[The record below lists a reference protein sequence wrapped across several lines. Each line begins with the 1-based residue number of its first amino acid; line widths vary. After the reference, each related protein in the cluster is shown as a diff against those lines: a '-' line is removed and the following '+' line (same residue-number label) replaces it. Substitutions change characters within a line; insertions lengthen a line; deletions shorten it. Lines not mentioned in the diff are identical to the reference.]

1 MLRHNLV
8 IIFRGLVR
16 FKRTF
21 VINLVGLSVGLAS
34 ALLIFLW
41 VNDELS
47 VDKFHEKNERLFQ
60 VMTNVPANGGWNTV
74 VDTPGPLAQTLAE
87 EMPEI
92 EYAAAVAPP
101 NWRGFD
107 GFILTVDKQN
117 IKATGEYAGKDYFQM
132 FSYGLMQGEAK
143 QVLTD
148 KNSIV
153 ISDELAMKLFSTT
166 EGLVGK
172 TIAINHER
180 EYMVSGVFAK
190 TTTASSV
197 RFDFVLPFDTYL
209 DVTPWY
215 KEWDNFGPHT
225 YLVLREGTDPV
236 AFNAKLKTFFQAR
249 NNGDKNAPQLLATRY
264 SDNYLHGNFEN
275 GVQSGGR
282 IAYVN
287 LFSAIG
293 LFILVIASINF
304 MNLSTAKAA
313 VRTKEVGVKK
323 ALGAGRKRLAIQF
336 IGESMLMTLVSLVV
350 AIGLVV
356 LALPQFNII
365 TGKELAFTL
374 TPQLVVALTGIT
386 LVTGLVAG
394 SYPAMYLSGF
404 NPVAVLKGKLT
415 TSTGELW
422 VRKGLVAFQ
431 FTLSIVLIVSVFVVY
446 KQIEFVQNTNL
457 GYEKDN
463 VIYFEIEGRVKE
475 NAETFLS
482 EIKRIPGIQNAA
494 STTSDMTGHNWSVG
508 LNWEGKANDDKARAE
523 LMAVNSDFLS
533 TVGLEVKEGR
543 FFSNDFV
550 SDTTRVVVNEAA
562 AKAMGFDNAIGKHV
576 KGLGD
581 LEIIGVVKD
590 FHLESFHE
598 EVKPQL
604 FVMHRKHFAPPSL
617 IMARL
622 EAGKEKETLQR
633 LAAFYKTYNPGFPL
647 DYTFLDDEYQALYTS
662 EQRVSALSKYFA
674 GLAILISCLGLFG
687 LAAFTAQRRIKEIG
701 IRKILGS
708 SDFGIV
714 RLLSSDFIRTILVA
728 IVIALPLSYFITH
741 KWLVGFAYRI
751 ELEWWFFAGS
761 GCLAL
766 LIALFTVA
774 LQTVRASRTNP
785 TECLK
790 QE

>member
-8 IIFRGLVR
+8 IIFRSLSR

-47 VDKFHEKNERLFQ
+47 VDKFHEKDERLYQIVANFQ
-60 VMTNVPANGGWNTV
+60 ENGGWNTII
-74 VDTPGPLAQTLAE
+74 DTPGPLAHTLAE
-87 EMPEI
+87 DMPEI
-92 EYAAAVAPP
+92 EYVATLAPP

-117 IKATGEYAGKDYFQM
+117 IKATGEYAGKDYFNI
-132 FSYGLMQGEAK
+132 FSYGLIQGDAD
-143 QVLTD
+143 QVLAD

-153 ISDELAMKLFSTT
+153 ISDELAMKLFDTT
-166 EGLVGK
+166 QGVVGK
-172 TIAINHER
+172 TIELNHQQ
-180 EYMVSGVFAK
+180 EYLVTGLFTK
-190 TTTASSV
+190 TPFASSV
-197 RFDFVLPFDTYL
+197 HFDFVLPFDAYL
-209 DVTPWY
+209 DVAPWY
-215 KEWDNFGPHT
+215 KDWNNWGPHT
-225 YLVLREGTDPV
+225 YVVLREGTDPG
-236 AFNAKLKTFFQAR
+236 AFNARIKDFFQVKQ
-249 NNGDKNAPQLLATRY
+249 NGDKTAPQLLATRY

-293 LFILVIASINF
+293 LFILVIACINF

-323 ALGAGRKRLAIQF
+323 ALGAGRKRLAVQF
-336 IGESMLMTLVSLVV
+336 IGESMLMTFLSLVV
-350 AIGLVV
+350 AVILVV
-356 LALPQFNII
+356 IALPQFNLI
-365 TGKELAFTL
+365 TGKELSFTL
-374 TPQLVVALTGIT
+374 TAQLVAALAGIT

-394 SYPAMYLSGF
+394 SYPAIYLSGF
-404 NPVAVLKGKLT
+404 NPVNVLKGKLKN
-415 TSTGELW
+415 STGEVW

-431 FTLSIVLIVSVFVVY
+431 FTLSIVLIVSVLVVY
-446 KQIEFVQNTNL
+446 KQIEFVQNANL
-457 GYEKDN
+457 GYDKVN
-463 VIYFEIEGRVKE
+463 VIYFEVEGRVKE

-482 EIKRIPGIQNAA
+482 EIKRIPGIKNAA
-494 STTSDMTGHNWSVG
+494 STTSDMTGHSWSVG
-508 LNWEGKANDDKARAE
+508 LDWEGKANDDKARTE
-523 LMAVNSDFLS
+523 LMAVNPDFLE
-533 TVGLEVKEGR
+533 TLGLEVKEGR
-543 FFSNDFV
+543 FFSRDFG

-562 AKAMGFDNAIGKHV
+562 AKVMGFENAIGKLV
-576 KGLGD
+576 KGNGS

-604 FVMHRKHFAPPSL
+604 FVLHRRNFAPPSL

-622 EAGKEKETLQR
+622 EAGREKETLER
-633 LAAFYKTYNPGFPL
+633 LDNFYKAYNPGFPL
-647 DYTFLDDEYQALYTS
+647 DYTFIDDDYQALYTS
-662 EQRVSALSKYFA
+662 EQRVSTLSKYFA

-714 RLLSSDFIRTILVA
+714 RLLSSDFTRTILIA
-728 IVIALPLSYFITH
+728 IMIALPLSYFITM
-741 KWLVGFAYRI
+741 KWLAGFAYRI
-751 ELEWWFFAGS
+751 DLEWWFFAGS

-766 LIALFTVA
+766 VIALFTVA
-774 LQTVRASRTNP
+774 LQTVSASRINP

-790 QE
+790 HE